1 MIADVARIIVCVA
14 KKIKSLTELIADQT
28 EILVSQS
35 STITDDVEMIVNEA
49 GLIVTTV
56 LSKGKTGGKQAG
68 VSDVTQTACLVCLV
82 VVPFMRPTK
91 HAAFHLQA
99 DRRSRVFNGLA
110 HDDRAR
116 RRRITF
122 STPRYHGVGGTL
134 ATSTELGFLDPGY
147 LA

>member
-1 MIADVARIIVCVA
+1 MVLCSTTMIADVARIIVCVA

-68 VSDVTQTACLVCLV
+68 GSAVTRKAWLVLLV
-82 VVPFMRPTK
+82 VLPLLRPT
-91 HAAFHLQA
+91 A
-99 DRRSRVFNGLA
+99 V
-110 HDDRAR
+110 
-116 RRRITF
+116 
-122 STPRYHGVGGTL
+122 
-134 ATSTELGFLDPGY
+134 
-147 LA
+147 